1 MYQYLNNLKI
11 DLENLKSQISSIPEE
26 LWRHWS
32 NPRGKTVKVY
42 KQVYLR
48 DTTINLDSILDQ
60 IKVEHGP
67 VVFLRYDPFS
77 KLHPHTD
84 WVNKS
89 AVLIGLSNDSNL
101 EFWQGSNKI
110 LVPYVAPILANLE
123 ETHSVDNNVLDF
135 RYLLKIPFKKDYNTV
150 LEEISNLIN

>member
-11 DLENLKSQISSIPEE
+11 DLENLKKQVSLIPEE
-26 LWRHWS
+26 LWSYWT
-32 NPRGKTVKVY
+32 NPRGKIVKNY

-48 DTTINLDSILDQ
+48 DTTVNLSLVLDQ
-60 IKVEHGP
+60 IKIEHGP

-84 WVNKS
+84 WSNKS
-89 AVLIGLSNDSNL
+89 SILFGISNNSNI
-101 EFWQGSNKI
+101 EFWQDDNKI
-110 LVPYVAPILANLE
+110 VVPYIAPILANLE
-123 ETHSVDNNVLDF
+123 ETHSVENNVSDF

-150 LEEISNLIN
+150 LLEVADLI